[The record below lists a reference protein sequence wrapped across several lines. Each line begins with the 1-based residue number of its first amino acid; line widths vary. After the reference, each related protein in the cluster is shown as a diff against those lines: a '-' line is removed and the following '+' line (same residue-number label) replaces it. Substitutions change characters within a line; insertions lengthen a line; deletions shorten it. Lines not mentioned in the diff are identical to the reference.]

1 MKGRHVRAIRNE
13 KVDAGYPAAS
23 NQRLKAMRAMFRW
36 GLEEEECETNPCLG
50 VQKHSYHSDGHHTW
64 IDEQMAQY
72 RAFWPLGTK
81 QRIAIDL
88 ASYTSCR
95 REDVVRFGSQHRRD
109 GRLIYRQAKNEHRNP
124 IDLDIPVHAKL
135 AESLDAYS
143 TTHLTYLV
151 TEYGQPYSVEAFGNR
166 FKEWCRAAGLPDC
179 CTLHG
184 VRKHT
189 ASQLAEEGATP
200 HQIGSVTGHTSL
212 KEIELYTAKAR
223 RKRLAT
229 EAIKRLK

>member
-1 MKGRHVRAIRNE
+1 MPPRGRGAVR
-13 KVDAGYPAAS
+13 PAA
-23 NQRLKAMRAMFRW
+23 
-36 GLEEEECETNPCLG
+36 PP
-50 VQKHSYHSDGHHTW
+50 H
-64 IDEQMAQY
+64 
-72 RAFWPLGTK
+72 
-81 QRIAIDL
+81 
-88 ASYTSCR
+88 
-95 REDVVRFGSQHRRD
+95 

>member
-1 MKGRHVRAIRNE
+1 VRAIRNE
-13 KVDAGYPAAS
+13 KIDAGLPAAG

-36 GLEEEECETNPCLG
+36 AVEEEECENNPTIG
-50 VQKHSYHSDGHHTW
+50 VQKHGYHSDGHHTW
-64 IDEQMAQY
+64 TDEQMAQY
-72 RAFWPLGTK
+72 RTFYALGTK
-81 QRIAIDL
+81 QRVAIDL
-88 ASYTSCR
+88 VSYTSCR
-95 REDVVRFGSQHRRD
+95 REDVVRFGPQHRRD

-135 AESLDAYS
+135 AESLDAFNCE
-143 TTHLTYLV
+143 HLTYLV
-151 TEYGQPYSVEAFGNR
+151 TEYGKPFTVKSFGNK
-166 FKEWCRAAGLPDC
+166 FKRWCRAAGLPDH

-212 KEIELYTAKAR
+212 KEIERYTAKAR

-229 EAIKRLK
+229 EAIGKLK